1 MPSRRPQPTSALRED
16 HDRALQAVGRELR
29 AARLARGEDLDD
41 TATYLRIKAGY
52 LWALEEGDLAAMP
65 EGPYA
70 TGFLRTYGDHL
81 GLDGRTL
88 VARLQPPVAIVAPR
102 LGLAHRAPLSQSRQ
116 PTVGILVAAV
126 LLLAS
131 IYAGYQVFLPGS
143 DGQPAEIAEAPA
155 AAPPVTDTEAPTSLP
170 ASVLAL
176 AVDAPSTPVP
186 VQSDVTSAVAAESA
200 SSPMVPVALVSPE
213 SGSFL
218 PAGVSDPTGHT
229 GRVVLVARDNSWI
242 QIRSPDRAFVRT
254 RTLLAGERFVV
265 PEREGL
271 ALWTGNAGG
280 IEIEVDG
287 KSQGLVGSS
296 GAVVRNLSLAPAS
309 LVAQA
314 AVMR

>member
-1 MPSRRPQPTSALRED
+1 LRED
-16 HDRALQAVGRELR
+16 HDQILHAVGRELH
-29 AARLARGEDLDD
+29 AARLARGEDIDD
-41 TATYLRIKAGY
+41 TAIYLRIKAGY
-52 LWALEEGDLAAMP
+52 LSALEAGDLAALP

-88 VARLQPPVAIVAPR
+88 VARLKPAVDIVAPR

-116 PTVGILVAAV
+116 PTAGILVAAV
-126 LLLAS
+126 MLLAAV
-131 IYAGYQVFLPGS
+131 YAGYQVFLPGS
-143 DGQPAEIAEAPA
+143 DSQRAEIVEAPA
-155 AAPPVTDTEAPTSLP
+155 SLP
-170 ASVLAL
+170 VPTTAL
-176 AVDAPSTPVP
+176 AVDASPTPVP

-218 PAGVSDPTGHT
+218 PAAVANPTGPK
-229 GRVVLVARDNSWI
+229 GRVVLVARENSWI

-287 KSQGLVGSS
+287 KSQGFVGAS

-314 AVMR
+314 AVTR

>member
-1 MPSRRPQPTSALRED
+1 MPTRRPPRTSALRED
-16 HDRALQAVGRELR
+16 HDQILHAVGRELH
-29 AARLARGEDLDD
+29 AARLARGEDIDD
-41 TATYLRIKAGY
+41 TAIYLRIKAGY
-52 LWALEEGDLAAMP
+52 LSALEAGDLAALP

-88 VARLQPPVAIVAPR
+88 VARLKPAVEIVAPR
-102 LGLAHRAPLSQSRQ
+102 LALAHRAPLSQSRQ
-116 PTVGILVAAV
+116 PTAGILVAAV
-126 LLLAS
+126 VLLAAV
-131 IYAGYQVFLPGS
+131 YTGYQVFLPGS
-143 DGQPAEIAEAPA
+143 DGRPAEIAEAPA
-155 AAPPVTDTEAPTSLP
+155 AAPPVTDTEGPASLP
-170 ASVLAL
+170 APAMAL
-176 AVDAPSTPVP
+176 AGDAPPTPVP

-200 SSPMVPVALVSPE
+200 SSSMVPVALVSPE

-218 PAGVSDPTGHT
+218 PATVTDPTGPT
-229 GRVVLVARDNSWI
+229 GRVVLVARENSWI

-287 KSQGLVGSS
+287 KSQGLVGAS

-314 AVMR
+314 AITR